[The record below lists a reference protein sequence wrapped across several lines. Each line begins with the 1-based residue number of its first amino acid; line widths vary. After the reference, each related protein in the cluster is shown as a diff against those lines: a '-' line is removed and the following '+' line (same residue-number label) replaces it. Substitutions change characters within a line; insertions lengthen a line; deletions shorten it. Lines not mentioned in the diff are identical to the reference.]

1 MRGNLMKLSLIG
13 LISLLVFSVI
23 PLAQAAIIP
32 NGDTTND
39 TTDQVGVEPLPETTL
54 TTPEEIITLIKDITK
69 YIFYGVMAIAV
80 MFIVLSAF
88 NFLTAGGS
96 PEKIATARQML
107 IYAIIGIAVALLAY
121 AIPFIVRG
129 ILAM

>member
-1 MRGNLMKLSLIG
+1 MKLSLIG